1 MKKNILL
8 LVYVL
13 IVPIIAFGVSFAI
26 QNHFNSELREV
37 LYQEYPDAKPNEFDS
52 VTLKDVCENSNDS
65 ICETN
70 RNINL
75 LLLASVGLGG
85 VGLILLALIW
95 FAGKISVV
103 NRNLMVL
110 LFKPGLYLTLLTLI
124 ALVAIYAILAI
135 GIIYYGESVFA
146 HRIHVGL
153 IFMIGLGA
161 VSGAFAIVKNIFGI
175 VKKAKTVVFGRAVTR
190 EQAPELWNY
199 IDKIV
204 DRLSAVKP
212 EHIVVGLEPNF
223 FVTEAD
229 VITLDG
235 TLKGRTLYCSLSL
248 CEILAKDEVSS
259 IIGHELGHFIGK
271 DTKFSEKFFPIY
283 RGTADSI
290 NSLLS
295 IGGDGAK
302 YIALMPALA
311 ILSYFFDSFSVAES
325 KLSRERELVADNV
338 GAQVSSSRIFASA
351 LVKVHAF
358 AACWDYLEDLAT
370 DSLKEGKCYKNTCKL
385 FADICSSYAKPQIL
399 ENIAE
404 MHTVHPTDSHPS
416 LGVRLQSLNVSMA
429 EVSES
434 ALIVAPQESVLNYI
448 PDYMEL
454 EESISYAYQSI
465 RSHQLGLS

>member
-1 MKKNILL
+1 MKKKILMF
-8 LVYVL
+8 VCVL

-70 RNINL
+70 RNLNL
-75 LLLASVGLGG
+75 LIFASVGSGCA
-85 VGLILLALIW
+85 GLVLLALIW
-95 FAGKISVV
+95 LAGKISVV
-103 NRNLMVL
+103 SRNLMVF

-124 ALVAIYAILAI
+124 ALVTIYAVLAI
-135 GIIYYGESVFA
+135 GIIYYGESVLV

-161 VSGAFAIVKNIFGI
+161 VSGVFAIVKNIFRV
-175 VKKAKTVVFGRAVTR
+175 VKKAKTVVFGQAITR
-190 EQAPELWNY
+190 EHAPELWNY
-199 IDKIV
+199 IDKIA
-204 DRLSAVKP
+204 DRLGAIKP

-229 VITLDG
+229 VVTFDG

-248 CEILAKDEVSS
+248 CEILSKDEVSS

-271 DTKFSEKFFPIY
+271 DTKFSEQFFPIY

-290 NSLLS
+290 NALLS
-295 IGGDGAK
+295 IGDEGAK

-325 KLSRERELVADNV
+325 KLSRDRELVADKV
-338 GAQVSSSRIFASA
+338 GAQVTSSKTFASA

-358 AACWDYLEDLAT
+358 AICWEYLEDLVK
-370 DSLKEGKCYKNTCKL
+370 DSLKDDKYYKNTSK
-385 FADICSSYAKPQIL
+385 FFVDICSSYAKPKIL

-416 LGVRLQSLNVSMA
+416 LGVRLQSLNISMA
-429 EVSES
+429 DVSEC
-434 ALIVAPQESVLNYI
+434 ALIVSPQESVLKYI
-448 PDYMEL
+448 PDYEKL

-465 RSHQLGLS
+465 RSRQLGLS